1 MNRSDNLAEIS
12 PAAAADA
19 AAILELQRLCY
30 RSEADVYG
38 DENLPPLWQTVEQLT
53 DDIATMVVLKATE
66 DDRIIGSVRASETGG
81 TCYVGR
87 LIVHPDRQN
96 QGLGRRLMAAIEE
109 RFPRAERYELFTG
122 DRSTKSL
129 SLYAKLGYCEF
140 KRQVPNEKVTLVYLH
155 KSGRAAS

>member
-1 MNRSDNLAEIS
+1 MIRPGALAKIC
-12 PAAAADA
+12 PADVADA
-19 AAILELQRLCY
+19 TDILDLQRLCY
-30 RSEADVYG
+30 RSEAEVYG
-38 DENLPPLWQTVEQLT
+38 DENLPPLWQTVEQLA
-53 DDIATMVVLKATE
+53 DDINTMVVLKATE
-66 DDRIIGSVRASETGG
+66 NGRIIGSVRARETGG

-109 RFPRAERYELFTG
+109 RFAEAERFELFTG
-122 DRSTKSL
+122 DRSAKSL

-155 KSGRAAS
+155 KPRRATS

>member
-1 MNRSDNLAEIS
+1 MTRPGALVEIS
-12 PAAAADA
+12 PADAADA
-19 AAILELQRLCY
+19 DTILELQRLCY
-30 RSEADVYG
+30 RSEAEVYG

-53 DDIATMVVLKATE
+53 CDITTMTVLKATE
-66 DDRIIGSVRASETGG
+66 NGRIIGSVRASESGG

-87 LIVHPDRQN
+87 LIVHPNRQN

-109 RFPRAERYELFTG
+109 RFPQAERFELFTG

-129 SLYAKLGYCEF
+129 SLYAKVGYSEF

-155 KSGRAAS
+155 KSRRAAS

>member
-1 MNRSDNLAEIS
+1 MSIPSGHAEIC
-12 PAAAADA
+12 PADVADA
-19 AAILELQRLCY
+19 AVILELQKLCY
-30 RSEADVYG
+30 RSEAEMYG
-38 DENLPPLWQTVEQLT
+38 DENLPPLWQTVDQLA
-53 DDIATMVVLKATE
+53 DDITTMIVLKATE
-66 DDRIIGSVRASETGG
+66 NTRVIGSVRASEIGG

-109 RFPRAERYELFTG
+109 RFPRAERFELFTG

-129 SLYAKLGYCEF
+129 GLYAKLGYCEF

-155 KSGRAAS
+155 KSRRAAS